1 MLNETIEQGWN
12 NVHTNTQTAF
22 HHLQR
27 LSITR
32 DKKTRYMTIKKLQ
45 KVCKMQGR
53 GRGLNIRRLTLARKV
68 RDTEKKL
75 LLSSFLCIINEAAA
89 AGNQ

>member
-53 GRGLNIRRLTLARKV
+53 GLDKEDCTDSRKV

>member
-1 MLNETIEQGWN
+1 MFIPIHKLHFITFRDFPSQE
-12 NVHTNTQTAF
+12 
-22 HHLQR
+22 
-27 LSITR
+27 TR

-53 GRGLNIRRLTLARKV
+53 GRGLDIRRLTLARKV

>member
-1 MLNETIEQGWN
+1 MEQCSYKYTNCISSPSET
-12 NVHTNTQTAF
+12 F
-22 HHLQR
+22 HHKRQE
-27 LSITR
+27 
-32 DKKTRYMTIKKLQ
+32 DKIYDHKKLQ

-53 GRGLNIRRLTLARKV
+53 GRGLDIRRLTLARKV